1 MSCLIEQTKGFAEW
15 RASLKNL
22 MAATAI
28 RRRLERAQAGN
39 LGNLGDFKAVGES
52 VSEMRI
58 DIGPGYRLY
67 FTVRQMQVVFLL
79 IGGTKATQQSDI
91 QNAIN
96 MAKEI

>member
-1 MSCLIEQTKGFAEW
+1 MSYLIEQTKGFAEW

-28 RRRLERAQAGN
+28 RRRLERAQA
-39 LGNLGDFKAVGES
+39 GNLGDFKAVGES

>member
-1 MSCLIEQTKGFAEW
+1 MNFLIEQTESFAKW
-15 RASLKNL
+15 RASLKDL

-28 RRRLERAQAGN
+28 RRRLERAQT
-39 LGNLGDFKAVGES
+39 GNLGDFKAVGEG

-58 DIGPGYRLY
+58 DVGPGYRLY

-79 IGGTKATQQSDI
+79 VGGTKSTQKTDI

-96 MAKEI
+96 LAKDI

>member
-1 MSCLIEQTKGFAEW
+1 MSYLIEQTKGFAEW

-28 RRRLERAQAGN
+28 RRRLERAQA
-39 LGNLGDFKAVGES
+39 GNLGDFKAVGES

-79 IGGTKATQQSDI
+79 IG
-91 QNAIN
+91 
-96 MAKEI
+96 